1 MELNIKNEST
11 EEVEIVSPSKFE
23 NMEKID
29 KHKEI

>member
-23 NMEKID
+23 SID
-29 KHKEI
+29 KIEKQKEI